1 LRTYRGIRKESFDRY
16 RDGVSDN
23 ANPLLVNIDRL
34 LGMVSSL
41 DPVECGTQAA
51 NTAKRTVDALVSIVE
66 NFASTLENLNKTTV
80 RVNALL
86 DEVEEPLRRLMPQ
99 VAQGLNTLS
108 SLGDASAALTEL
120 AKGIGPLTQLAENAG
135 FLFGMKP
142 KAPSPSESVA
152 PNEPE
157 TPTSG

>member
-1 LRTYRGIRKESFDRY
+1 M
-16 RDGVSDN
+16 SDN

-34 LGMVSSL
+34 IGMVTSV
-41 DPVECGTQAA
+41 DPVECGTQAV
-51 NTAKRTVDALVSIVE
+51 NNAKRSVEALVSIVE
-66 NFASTLENLNKTTV
+66 NLAGTLENLNKTTV

-86 DEVEEPLRRLMPQ
+86 DEVEEPLRKLMPQ
-99 VAQGLNTLS
+99 VSQGLNTLS

-142 KAPSPSESVA
+142 KTPSPSESVA
-152 PNEPE
+152 PEEPQ
-157 TPTSG
+157 TPPSGA

>member
-1 LRTYRGIRKESFDRY
+1 M
-16 RDGVSDN
+16 SDN

-34 LGMVSSL
+34 LGMLGSV
-41 DPVECGTQAA
+41 DPVECGTQAV
-51 NTAKRTVDALVSIVE
+51 NSAKRSVEALVSIVE
-66 NFASTLENLNKTTV
+66 NLASTLENLNKTTV

-152 PNEPE
+152 PDQPG
-157 TPTSG
+157 TPSTDD

>member
-1 LRTYRGIRKESFDRY
+1 M
-16 RDGVSDN
+16 SDTP
-23 ANPLLVNIDRL
+23 NPLLVNLDRI
-34 LGMVSSL
+34 LGMVGSL
-41 DPVECGTQAA
+41 DPVECGTQAV
-51 NTAKRTVDALVSIVE
+51 NSAKRTADALVSIVE

-99 VAQGLNTLS
+99 VSQGLNTLS
-108 SLGDASAALTEL
+108 SLGDASSALTEL

-152 PNEPE
+152 PDDS
-157 TPTSG
+157 TA

>member
-1 LRTYRGIRKESFDRY
+1 M
-16 RDGVSDN
+16 SDN
-23 ANPLLVNIDRL
+23 ANPLLANIDRL
-34 LGMVSSL
+34 LGMVGSV
-41 DPVECGTQAA
+41 DPVECGTQAV
-51 NTAKRTVDALVSIVE
+51 NSAKRSVEALVSIVE
-66 NFASTLENLNKTTV
+66 NLASTLENLNKTTV

-152 PNEPE
+152 PDQPG
-157 TPTSG
+157 TPSTDA

>member
-1 LRTYRGIRKESFDRY
+1 
-16 RDGVSDN
+16 VSDN

-34 LGMVSSL
+34 IGMVTSV
-41 DPVECGTQAA
+41 DPVECGTQAV
-51 NTAKRTVDALVSIVE
+51 NNAKRSVEALVSIVE
-66 NFASTLENLNKTTV
+66 NLAGTLENLNKTTV

-86 DEVEEPLRRLMPQ
+86 DEVEEPLRKLMPQ
-99 VAQGLNTLS
+99 VSQGLNTLS

-142 KAPSPSESVA
+142 KTPSPSESVA
-152 PNEPE
+152 PEEPQ
-157 TPTSG
+157 TPPSGA

>member
-1 LRTYRGIRKESFDRY
+1 M
-16 RDGVSDN
+16 SDN

-34 LGMVSSL
+34 IGMVTSV
-41 DPVECGTQAA
+41 DPVECGTQAV
-51 NTAKRTVDALVSIVE
+51 NNAKRSVEALVSIVE

-108 SLGDASAALTEL
+108 SLGDASVALTEL

-142 KAPSPSESVA
+142 KAPTPSESVA
-152 PNEPE
+152 PEDPGA
-157 TPTSG
+157 TPSSA

>member
-1 LRTYRGIRKESFDRY
+1 
-16 RDGVSDN
+16 VSDTP
-23 ANPLLVNIDRL
+23 NPLLVNLDRI
-34 LGMVSSL
+34 LGMVGSL
-41 DPVECGTQAA
+41 DPVECGTQAV
-51 NTAKRTVDALVSIVE
+51 NSAKRTADALVSIVE

-99 VAQGLNTLS
+99 VSQGLNTLS
-108 SLGDASAALTEL
+108 SLGDASSALTEL
-120 AKGIGPLTQLAENAG
+120 AKGIGPLTQLADNGG

-152 PNEPE
+152 PDDS
-157 TPTSG
+157 TA